1 MDNLFSVLSRP
12 AHKAVPVIVLA
23 YINNLT
29 GGPTIL
35 ELRKHLKIF

>member
-12 AHKAVPVIVLA
+12 VHQAVPRIVLA
-23 YINNLT
+23 YISNLT
-29 GGPTIL
+29 GGPTTL